1 LARAQF
7 PARLDS
13 DGGLFEAGI
22 ASATIDGYARS
33 SLSDLA
39 ASLWGV
45 RSRLSGIG
53 SASVT
58 RFGSGNVAAYGEL
71 HGAAALSTLAHVEH
85 LVEQGKVA
93 TDGDITLES
102 EYFPV

>member
-1 LARAQF
+1 MSHERKKKDGQDKGKKLRRMREAAMLERIRAGDRTIAAIVAR
-7 PARLDS
+7 
-13 DGGLFEAGI
+13 I
-22 ASATIDGYARS
+22 YAAVDPR
-33 SLSDLA
+33 
-39 ASLWGV
+39 
-45 RSRLSGIG
+45 
-53 SASVT
+53 
-58 RFGSGNVAAYGEL
+58 L